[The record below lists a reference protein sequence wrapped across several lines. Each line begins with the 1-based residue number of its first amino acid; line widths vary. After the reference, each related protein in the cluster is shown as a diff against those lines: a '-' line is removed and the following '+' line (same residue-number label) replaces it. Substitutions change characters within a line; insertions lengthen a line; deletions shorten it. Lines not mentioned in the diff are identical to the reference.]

1 MSLTIK
7 YCMDYIPGN
16 KVSGLTKAVKCG
28 NLKAFT
34 FEVAIMCSA
43 AFCTFSFFFSYHR
56 MSLIFHNCLNF
67 ALSHSTQWDMSENT
81 QRSRFIKS

>member
-43 AFCTFSFFFSYHR
+43 AFCTFSFFFP
-56 MSLIFHNCLNF
+56 ITECL
-67 ALSHSTQWDMSENT
+67 
-81 QRSRFIKS
+81 